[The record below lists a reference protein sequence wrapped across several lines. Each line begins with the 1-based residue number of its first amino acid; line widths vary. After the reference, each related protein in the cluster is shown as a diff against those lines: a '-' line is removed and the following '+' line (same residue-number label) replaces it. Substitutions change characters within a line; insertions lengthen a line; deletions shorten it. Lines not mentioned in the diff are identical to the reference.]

1 MTVPDLDLSA
11 SFHPGVFSQHL
22 LWPVSYQS
30 PQCLKDVRV
39 RLMTLAPSP
48 SVHRPHQPLCSSPRG
63 FYVLRPQ
70 GLLQVLFPPSG
81 HLFFGTS
88 SGEHFLLLEL
98 ISVGSL
104 QEEVPDPLDKV
115 KASYSM
121 LSLSSMDVSPLH
133 TSRLT
138 LTHSLCDS
146 LAHMDSPRPADG

>member
-1 MTVPDLDLSA
+1 MSKRCESSSHDTGPLTFSA
-11 SFHPGVFSQHL
+11 QATP
-22 LWPVSYQS
+22 
-30 PQCLKDVRV
+30 
-39 RLMTLAPSP
+39 A
-48 SVHRPHQPLCSSPRG
+48 SVQFPWWI
-63 FYVLRPQ
+63 LRPQ
-70 GLLQVLFPPSG
+70 TSGPLQVLFPPSG
-81 HLFFGTS
+81 HLFSGTS